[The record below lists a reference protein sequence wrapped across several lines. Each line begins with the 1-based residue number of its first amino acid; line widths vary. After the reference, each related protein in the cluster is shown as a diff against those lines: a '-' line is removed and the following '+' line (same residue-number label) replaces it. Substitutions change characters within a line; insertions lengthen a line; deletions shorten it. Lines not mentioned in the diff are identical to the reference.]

1 MKAASPDSTTNIKNI
16 RSRFN
21 IGKLS
26 EMLDELKL
34 GSFF

>member
-1 MKAASPDSTTNIKNI
+1 MKAAGADAASDIKNI
-16 RSRFN
+16 RCRFN